1 MRTRVDL
8 LKATDRAWQVLR
20 HDLHRRLD
28 DAVRGAGS
36 WPFLL
41 EVEAPE
47 RDESPCAPYV
57 QVMPSADGLRAEVS
71 SDHFLHPRHWLD
83 AGQLR
88 SLAAHGWSAPD
99 ATCPNHWREVRAATA
114 AEVAHAMVSALR
126 DVFGVVHPA
135 FLVDALDVVADDEP
149 ARP

>member
-8 LKATDRAWQVLR
+8 RKATERAWRVLQ

-28 DAVRGAGS
+28 EVTRGEAA

-47 RDESPCAPYV
+47 RQESPCAPYV
-57 QVMPSADGLRAEVS
+57 QVMADGHGLRAEVS
-71 SDHFLHPRHWLD
+71 SDHFLHPRYWLD
-83 AGQLR
+83 ERQAR
-88 SLAAHGWSAPD
+88 ALAQAGWSAPD
-99 ATCPNHWREVRAATA
+99 ETCPNHWREVRAGRT
-114 AEVAHAMVSALR
+114 AEVARALVSVLR

-135 FLVDALDVVADDEP
+135 FLVDALDVVVDDET
-149 ARP
+149 AVS